1 MNERKGSYGEF
12 LFESWLKRENG
23 RARDS
28 FIFPFVFEC
37 KKFRERRGRNG
48 GTLTSNIST
57 LLSLKA
63 CLKCLWQLRIK
74 TEKKKKRR
82 LKSFTSKKNYVSAW
96 FSVWFCFSHFF
107 LAKVICQFW
116 CRRWRN
122 KSPPSSFD
130 RSPGGRGRWRRR
142 NDTVWEAAKL
152 KPVIRDR
159 RGVLPDGRRG
169 VWMGIPRTASPS
181 LAFAVILA
189 LRRRFFKCLL
199 RLFFGI

>member
-12 LFESWLKRENG
+12 LFESWLKRESG

-37 KKFRERRGRNG
+37 KKFRERRGRHG
-48 GTLTSNIST
+48 GTLTSNISP

-63 CLKCLWQLRIK
+63 CLKCLWKLRIK

-82 LKSFTSKKNYVSAW
+82 LKSFIKNYV
-96 FSVWFCFSHFF
+96 FSVWFCFYHFF
-107 LAKVICQFW
+107 LAKVICQIW

-122 KSPPSSFD
+122 KSPPLLWPFP
-130 RSPGGRGRWRRR
+130 RRKGEGTPPQWYGLRGGK
-142 NDTVWEAAKL
+142 AKT
-152 KPVIRDR
+152 VIRDR

-181 LAFAVILA
+181 
-189 LRRRFFKCLL
+189 RFCSDPCAQKKIF
-199 RLFFGI
+199 